1 MKRIIR
7 AFAVYAFILW
17 VIATYIGGIEF
28 GGDPKILLSGALAL
42 TLAELFLKP
51 IINLLLLPFNL
62 VTLGVFRW
70 VSNGLMLYI
79 ATLLVSGFS
88 VVPFTYPGFSSNLFI
103 IPSLELG
110 LIGAYIFLSFTL
122 SIIASFVFWLV
133 H

>member
-7 AFAVYAFILW
+7 AFAIYAIILW
-17 VIATYIGGIEF
+17 FLATYVGGIKF
-28 GGDPKILLSGALAL
+28 GNDPKILLSGALAL

-70 VSNGLMLYI
+70 VSNGLMFYI
-79 ATLLVSGFS
+79 ATLLVPGFLIT
-88 VVPFTYPGFSSNLFI
+88 PFTYPGFSSNLFI
-103 IPSLELG
+103 IPSVHLG
-110 LIGAYIFLSFTL
+110 LVGAYIFLSFAL
-122 SIIASFVFWLV
+122 SIITSFVFWLV

>member
-7 AFAVYAFILW
+7 AFAVYALILW
-17 VIATYIGGIEF
+17 LLANYVGGVEF
-28 GGDPKILLSGALAL
+28 GNDPKILLSGALAL

-70 VSNGLMLYI
+70 VSNVLMLYI
-79 ATLLVSGFS
+79 TTLVVPGFS
-88 VVPFTYPGFSSNLFI
+88 IVPFTYPGFSSNLFI
-103 IPSLELG
+103 IPEMQLG
-110 LIGAYIFLSFTL
+110 FIGAYVLLSFVL
-122 SIIASFVFWLV
+122 SVVASFVFWLV

>member
-7 AFAVYAFILW
+7 AFAVYTLILW
-17 VIATYIGGIEF
+17 FLANYVGGVEF
-28 GGDPKILLSGALAL
+28 GNDPKILLSGALAL

-70 VSNGLMLYI
+70 VSNVLMLYI
-79 ATLLVSGFS
+79 TTLIVPGFS
-88 VVPFTYPGFSSNLFI
+88 IIPFTYPGFSSNLFI
-103 IPSLELG
+103 IPEMQLG
-110 LIGAYIFLSFTL
+110 LIGAYVLLSFVL
-122 SIIASFVFWLV
+122 SVVASFVFWLV

>member
-1 MKRIIR
+1 MKKIIR
-7 AFAVYAFILW
+7 AFAVYSLILW
-17 VIATYIGGIEF
+17 FLATYVGGVEF
-28 GGDPKILLSGALAL
+28 GNDPKILFSGAFAL

-79 ATLLVSGFS
+79 TTLVVPGFS
-88 VVPFTYPGFSSNLFI
+88 ITPFTYPGFSSNLFI
-103 IPSLELG
+103 IPEMHLG
-110 LIGAYIFLSFTL
+110 LMGAYILLSLLL
-122 SIIASFVFWLV
+122 SIVASFVFWLV

>member
-1 MKRIIR
+1 MKRVIR
-7 AFAVYAFILW
+7 AFAIYALILW
-17 VIATYIGGIEF
+17 FLATYIGGIEF
-28 GGDPKILLSGALAL
+28 GNDAKILLSGALAL

-79 ATLLVSGFS
+79 ATLLVPGFLLA
-88 VVPFTYPGFSSNLFI
+88 PFTYPGFSSNLFI
-103 IPSLELG
+103 IPSVQLG
-110 LIGAYIFLSFTL
+110 LVGAYIFLSFTL